1 MLMKKS
7 MNELSYSISMAKALI
22 EDTQDILSNLESN
35 DIELPLWW
43 TNKLAVSS
51 AYLNSLR
58 DYIVFNCCES
68 EENESEEPNEELE
81 PEEQTEVEESSEAIT
96 ESEDTTEGDT
106 EAEDIVEIASEM
118 TDDYMLPPSARM
130 VMRSAT

>member
-1 MLMKKS
+1 MKKS

-58 DYIVFNCCES
+58 DYIVFNCCEN
-68 EENESEEPNEELE
+68 EENESEESDEGLDA
-81 PEEQTEVEESSEAIT
+81 EEQTEVEDPSEDANESS
-96 ESEDTTEGDT
+96 DTTEGET
-106 EAEDIVEIASEM
+106 EVEDIVEIASEM
-118 TDDYMLPPSARM
+118 LDDYMLPPSARM
-130 VMRSAT
+130 VMRNAT